1 MENTQT
7 NYLGLKLKS
16 PIIVS
21 SSGLSKKTENLKI
34 AEANGAGAIVLKSL
48 FEEQISYESN
58 KAIVSSIDYPEA
70 VDYIKNYSRHNSLN
84 EYLELIKAAKK
95 AVNIPIIASINCDTN
110 AEWSDFAKEIE
121 KAGADGLELNINIV
135 PFNPDQTSA
144 DIEEKYYKIVEAVK
158 KSTNLKIA
166 LKIGNNFTNLPYFIK
181 QMTFRGVNTFV
192 LFNRFFEPA
201 IDINKKEMSA
211 STVLSSENDLKQSLR
226 WVAIIKGLLPDV
238 EISASTGIHSA
249 DGVIQQ
255 LLAGA
260 TTVQLCSVLYKKGI
274 KEIGGINAVIEQW
287 MKNNSYK
294 SIDEFRGKLS
304 YANIKDPQVYERFQF
319 IKHFTTIE

>member
-95 AVNIPIIASINCDTN
+95 AVSIPIIASINCDTN

-144 DIEEKYYKIVEAVK
+144 DIEEKYYKIVE
-158 KSTNLKIA
+158 
-166 LKIGNNFTNLPYFIK
+166 
-181 QMTFRGVNTFV
+181 
-192 LFNRFFEPA
+192 
-201 IDINKKEMSA
+201 DI
-211 STVLSSENDLKQSLR
+211 R
-226 WVAIIKGLLPDV
+226 
-238 EISASTGIHSA
+238 
-249 DGVIQQ
+249 
-255 LLAGA
+255 LA
-260 TTVQLCSVLYKKGI
+260 
-274 KEIGGINAVIEQW
+274 
-287 MKNNSYK
+287 
-294 SIDEFRGKLS
+294 
-304 YANIKDPQVYERFQF
+304 
-319 IKHFTTIE
+319 